1 MVADRRS
8 ILPLLL
14 PVLLAT
20 VAAAQKPA
28 PVISAPDLQRSRAV
42 WFVQAENPVGAE
54 VCVAFE
60 PMPLDPASAKL
71 LDAKVPGGKVGDRVP
86 LGAATWA
93 TLDSCTDLDFAGVS
107 LKAGHYPLALE
118 RGKDGWCLAVL
129 DGKKVRGDRLLPGTL
144 TAAPVVARIAMK
156 QHAVTGGGAGTL
168 AMELKPAEKGGTATL
183 TVTLGGHQFTADAKV
198 GGSNSASP
206 IAQTEARGCSRIA
219 FLPAADGKQ
228 AFAVVDHGT
237 PPWKAEY
244 TATAGKLKK
253 GERWR
258 LGQNWWT
265 TLCTDTPLLLGGKK
279 VAAGVYHLALERD
292 ASNGFSLVLAA
303 AEDDD
308 KALIDAFAANYA
320 KTALTVP
327 MRAGKPGA
335 TVNALQVHFVQQA
348 DGPALVVA
356 FGDQQLT
363 AAVAAQ

>member
-1 MVADRRS
+1 MVADLRS
-8 ILPLLL
+8 ILPL
-14 PVLLAT
+14 LLAT

-28 PVISAPDLQRSRAV
+28 PEISAPDLQRSRAV

-60 PMPLDPASAKL
+60 AVALDPANAKL
-71 LDAKVPGGKVGDRVP
+71 LDAKLPDKGKLGDRVS

-93 TLDSCTDLDFAGVS
+93 TLDSCTDLDFAGVP

-118 RGKDGWCLAVL
+118 RSKDGWCLAVL
-129 DGKKVRGDRLLPGTL
+129 DGKKVRADRLLPGTL
-144 TAAPVVARIAMK
+144 KAAPVIARIAMK
-156 QHAVTGGGAGTL
+156 QHAVTGGGAGAL
-168 AMELKPAEKGGTATL
+168 AMELKPAEKGGVATL
-183 TVTLGGHQFTADAKV
+183 TVTWGGHQFTADAKV
-198 GGSNSASP
+198 GGSSGASP
-206 IAQTEARGCSRIA
+206 IAQTEARGCSRLA
-219 FLPAADGKQ
+219 FAPAADGKQ
-228 AFAVVDHGT
+228 AFAIVDHGT

-244 TATAGKLKK
+244 AAAASKLKK

-265 TLCTDTPLLLGGKK
+265 TLSSDVPLLLGGKK
-279 VAAGVYHLALERD
+279 VAPGVYHLALERD
-292 ASNGFSLVLAA
+292 AGSGFSLVLAA

-308 KALIDAFAANYA
+308 KGLIDAFAANYA

-327 MRAGKPGA
+327 MQGGKPGT

-356 FGDQQLT
+356 FGDPQLSV
-363 AAVAAQ
+363 AVAAQ